1 MEKEGKPNEKERTAR
16 GWGQAGTQQ
25 GLSVPPARLPRGGGG
40 RGIMCG
46 CSGND
51 RGCEPCTGKLCAVLR
66 ADVPTPHTVEPRDPE
81 LMLGSAGNEDAVLGL
96 HVCTGDC

>member
-1 MEKEGKPNEKERTAR
+1 MKRRER
-16 GWGQAGTQQ
+16 Q
-25 GLSVPPARLPRGGGG
+25 GGGGRPAPSRDCLCPPHVCPEAGGG